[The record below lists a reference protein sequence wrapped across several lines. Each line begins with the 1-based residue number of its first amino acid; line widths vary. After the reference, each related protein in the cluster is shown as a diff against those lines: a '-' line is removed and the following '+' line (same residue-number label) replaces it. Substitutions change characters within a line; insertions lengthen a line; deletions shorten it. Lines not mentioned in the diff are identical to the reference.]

1 MDTVENFKSNII
13 YQKENFKDIYSSYF
27 NNGSDT
33 AEEEAA
39 VSEVSENDSEI
50 EDKILILTDNFDD
63 ILQKLFGITEIIY
76 LKSFN
81 IISSDITI
89 NDHLQDIDTIII
101 EKSYSDIS
109 IEIIGNT
116 AKIKCMFSYRLFDK
130 KIIITKNEGKKK
142 LLDNVYKIYCLRE
155 LSIFE
160 KNSFKK
166 KSEKIINL
174 NGLDELKEELIKL
187 RFKYNIKFNC
197 IKKSRENADYT
208 NLLKGQYL
216 CSLSLSIINSINEKK
231 IMEKSEKQ
239 ILNFISSSVLDF
251 YTNEVNNV
259 TKIYLIKKDFYRNF
273 VIINCVLEEKKEF
286 NIILNKFICS
296 IYKEITDLK
305 VLKSQSKIK
314 IGLINSGLK
323 NIDKIVTES
332 IEKLSTSINKVV

>member
-63 ILQKLFGITEIIY
+63 ILQKLFGITEIMY
-76 LKSFN
+76 LKSCN
-81 IISSDITI
+81 VISSDTTI
-89 NDHLQDIDTIII
+89 NEQLQDIDTMII
-101 EKSYSDIS
+101 EKNYSDTT

-130 KIIITKNEGKKK
+130 KIMITKNEGKKK

-160 KNSFKK
+160 KHSFKK

-197 IKKSRENADYT
+197 SKKSRGNADYT
-208 NLLKGQYL
+208 DLLKGQYL

-231 IMEKSEKQ
+231 IMEKGEKQ
-239 ILNFISSSVLDF
+239 ILNFISSSVLEF
-251 YTNEVNNV
+251 YTNEVNKL
-259 TKIYLIKKDFYRNF
+259 TRIYLKTDFHYNF

-296 IYKEITDLK
+296 IYNEITDLK
-305 VLKSQSKIK
+305 VLKSQSEIK

-332 IEKLSTSINKVV
+332 IERLSTSINKVV